1 MNLEEHIAELH
12 LQAARNA
19 FKIAHDQYG
28 KLELVKGYEDD
39 FPHTTLSVADFLDIH
54 GDSAERKRL
63 NAAKLSLPWFS
74 IPGLRGK
81 RVLHRDVTTWLERE
95 RKKAAKKRQA
105 LNVPKDIPED
115 IRNMIGEA

>member
-12 LQAARNA
+12 LQAAQNA
-19 FKIAHDQYG
+19 FKVAQDKYG
-28 KLELVKGYEDD
+28 KLELVQGFEDD
-39 FPHTTLSVADFLDIH
+39 FPHTTLSIADFLDIQ

-81 RVLHRDVTTWLERE
+81 RVLHRDVVKWL
-95 RKKAAKKRQA
+95 AAEKKRA
-105 LNVPKDIPED
+105 TKKTIIPKLSSDIPED
-115 IRNMIGEA
+115 VRQIIGEA

>member
-12 LQAARNA
+12 LQAAQNA
-19 FKIAHDQYG
+19 FKIAHNQYG

-63 NAAKLSLPWFS
+63 NAAKLTLPWFS

-81 RVLHRDVTTWLERE
+81 RVLHRDVTAWLETE
-95 RKKAAKKRQA
+95 RKKAAKKKQA
-105 LNVPKDIPED
+105 LSASKDIPED
-115 IRNMIGEA
+115 IRQMIGEA